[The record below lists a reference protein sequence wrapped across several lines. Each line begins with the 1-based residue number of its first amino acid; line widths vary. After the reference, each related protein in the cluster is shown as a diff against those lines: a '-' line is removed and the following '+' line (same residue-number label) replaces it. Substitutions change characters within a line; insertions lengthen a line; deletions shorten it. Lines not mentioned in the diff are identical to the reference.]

1 MVDNIPLRNIIMNSV
16 YELANGAAQESG
28 AKLSENSL
36 SQINEIDR
44 ILCAVLNIDIN
55 SAPDY

>member
-16 YELANGAAQESG
+16 YEIAQGVATESD
-28 AKLSENSL
+28 KTLSENSL